1 MGIRYERS
9 RIAQKLKF
17 KMTKKEFLY
26 NNLPFIEDAKLEQ
39 ELIRYL
45 MQLNLREPQLKKL
58 SDLFTRVRY
67 DGVYQGKEIV
77 DSLEDMLE
85 LVQFK
90 FTPKQYAKTP
100 QEVIEKAKKNM
111 LLFKKI

>member
-1 MGIRYERS
+1 
-9 RIAQKLKF
+9 
-17 KMTKKEFLY
+17 MTKKEFLY
-26 NNLPFIEDAKLEQ
+26 KNLPFIEDAKLES

-45 MQLNLREPQLKKL
+45 MQLNLKEPQLKKL
-58 SDLFTRVRY
+58 SEYFTRVRY
-67 DGVYQGKEIV
+67 DGVYQGKELC

-100 QEVIEKAKKNM
+100 QDVIEKAKKNM
-111 LLFKKI
+111 ILFKKI

>member
-1 MGIRYERS
+1 
-9 RIAQKLKF
+9 
-17 KMTKKEFLY
+17 MTKKEFLY
-26 NNLPFIEDAKLEQ
+26 NNLPFIEDAKLEM

-58 SDLFTRVRY
+58 SEYFTRIRY
-67 DGVYQGKEIV
+67 DGVYQGKEIS

-90 FTPKQYAKTP
+90 FTPKAYAKTP
-100 QEVIEKAKKNM
+100 QEIIEKAKKN
-111 LLFKKI
+111 LLFYKKL